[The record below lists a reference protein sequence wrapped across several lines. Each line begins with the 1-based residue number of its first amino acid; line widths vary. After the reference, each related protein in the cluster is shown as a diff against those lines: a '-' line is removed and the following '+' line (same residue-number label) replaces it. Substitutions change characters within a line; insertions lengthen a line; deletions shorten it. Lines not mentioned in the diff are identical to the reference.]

1 MIIGSA
7 SVHMS
12 SHLPPLR
19 KCSTLSSLS
28 PRAIVG
34 HPIEGNFSKPNSLD
48 REASDAKIDYGPD
61 RDNSEIGVGGSRVSD
76 RWYRDGDEPET
87 LGIADTSTRKRKTK
101 LTIDVQDKGDEAES
115 PSPSAKQRGHQ
126 NSRRGRPKTNK
137 RIHSATA
144 VVQDAKATLGEIS
157 EETHQTSERAE
168 RSGLY

>member
-12 SHLPPLR
+12 SHLPSLR
-19 KCSTLSSLS
+19 KCSTLCSLS

-34 HPIEGNFSKPNSLD
+34 HPIEGNFPKPNSLD

-76 RWYRDGDEPET
+76 RWYRDGD
-87 LGIADTSTRKRKTK
+87 DTSTRKRKTE

-168 RSGLY
+168 RFGLY